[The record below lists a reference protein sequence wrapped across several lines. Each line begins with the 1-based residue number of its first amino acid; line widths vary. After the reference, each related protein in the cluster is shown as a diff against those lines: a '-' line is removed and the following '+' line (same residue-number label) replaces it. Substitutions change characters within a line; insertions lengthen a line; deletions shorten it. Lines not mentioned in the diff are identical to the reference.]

1 LVEDIVNSL
10 STNGKLTVET
20 FNRVNNIS
28 KENSFGNI
36 VRNSHVVGASAFMFL
51 IILHVIRNIDSRG
64 YNRVSIRMWLSG
76 VLIIILSMGVA
87 FTGYV
92 IL

>member
-1 LVEDIVNSL
+1 LIEDSASIS
-10 STNGKLTVET
+10 SSNGLFVVET
-20 FNRVNNIS
+20 FNVVNNIS

-36 VRNSHVVGASAFMFL
+36 IRNSHVVGASTFMFL
-51 IILHVIRNIDSRG
+51 IIVHVVRNIDSRG
-64 YNRVSIRMWLSG
+64 YNRVSIRMWLTG
-76 VLIIILSMGVA
+76 VLIIILSMATA

>member
-1 LVEDIVNSL
+1 
-10 STNGKLTVET
+10 
-20 FNRVNNIS
+20 
-28 KENSFGNI
+28 
-36 VRNSHVVGASAFMFL
+36 MFL
-51 IILHVIRNIDSRG
+51 IILHVVRNIDSRG